1 MEEKELSGSQRE
13 VLGRAFQNSE
23 MARME
28 LKRVNEM
35 ILEELDIPKKDYQF
49 WVFSNDLTRVINR
62 KPSEPPKMPNLK
74 MPKGNK

>member
-1 MEEKELSGSQRE
+1 MEEKKLLGSQRE
-13 VLGRAFQNSE
+13 VLGRVFQNSE

-35 ILEELDIPKKDYQF
+35 ILEELDIPRKDWKF
-49 WVFSNDLTRVINR
+49 WVFSNDLTKVVNR
-62 KPSEPPKMPNLK
+62 KTDPPK